1 MKVKVWEL
9 MLAGI
14 IAAVT
19 MGGCENKTD
28 QNPDSIVENPD
39 STAKKESKASDNTL
53 YTVDWDEVAEIE
65 ILLMDSAKG
74 TTEEMKSRVEDGIN
88 KITEDEI
95 RVHVSLNY
103 VSMGSYA
110 QQVSLMMSSGE
121 NLDLLLTAPMDAAAF
136 NVLASNKQLLDITD
150 LLDEYG
156 QPVLDVVGDL
166 IKGTTVDGTVYG
178 VPVYRSLG
186 SELSIYI
193 RKDILEDLGLVEQAQ
208 AIESWD
214 ELTEIWDTILSDE
227 KYAGMTA
234 LAPGPGPC
242 LISKSGSYNAKD
254 TFSDSVTYDTLGNAN
269 KLIAVL
275 GDSDEV
281 ILNYENEQYFD
292 MIRLMEEWDAKG
304 YIYKDSLTAESG
316 ADLMKNNV
324 AVSCIID
331 TEFGSELT
339 AAATYGYDVVKIP
352 VVKYPISTTS
362 VTKFT
367 WAVPN
372 MSKEP
377 EAAIAFMSM
386 MYTDSRIAN
395 LMAWGVEGVD
405 YEVVDSVA
413 KYVEGNEDN
422 AYHSSDYMVGNQFIV
437 LPWDGQS
444 ADYRQ
449 KQMEDMEASPISK
462 YLGFSVDTN
471 SITNELSAVSVA
483 INEYVPTL
491 ECGFGDEALYEAFI
505 DKLYD
510 SGVQKI
516 IDEYQKQLDEWL
528 ALEAE
533 Q

>member
-1 MKVKVWEL
+1 
-9 MLAGI
+9 
-14 IAAVT
+14 
-19 MGGCENKTD
+19 
-28 QNPDSIVENPD
+28 
-39 STAKKESKASDNTL
+39 
-53 YTVDWDEVAEIE
+53 
-65 ILLMDSAKG
+65 
-74 TTEEMKSRVEDGIN
+74 
-88 KITEDEI
+88 
-95 RVHVSLNY
+95 
-103 VSMGSYA
+103 
-110 QQVSLMMSSGE
+110 
-121 NLDLLLTAPMDAAAF
+121 
-136 NVLASNKQLLDITD
+136 
-150 LLDEYG
+150 
-156 QPVLDVVGDL
+156 
-166 IKGTTVDGTVYG
+166 
-178 VPVYRSLG
+178 
-186 SELSIYI
+186 
-193 RKDILEDLGLVEQAQ
+193 
-208 AIESWD
+208 
-214 ELTEIWDTILSDE
+214 
-227 KYAGMTA
+227 
-234 LAPGPGPC
+234 
-242 LISKSGSYNAKD
+242 
-254 TFSDSVTYDTLGNAN
+254 
-269 KLIAVL
+269 
-275 GDSDEV
+275 
-281 ILNYENEQYFD
+281 
-292 MIRLMEEWDAKG
+292 
-304 YIYKDSLTAESG
+304 
-316 ADLMKNNV
+316 
-324 AVSCIID
+324 
-331 TEFGSELT
+331 
-339 AAATYGYDVVKIP
+339 
-352 VVKYPISTTS
+352 TTS

-372 MSKEP
+372 MSIEP

-405 YEVVDSVA
+405 YEVVDGVA